1 MNKKERINLIRELE
15 SELAYG
21 RFVHTLNV
29 ASTAASLAMCYGF
42 DVDKAETAG
51 LLHDCAKC
59 MNLGKMLKI
68 CEKAGLELSEIEKGS
83 GSLLHSKAG
92 AELAQSKY
100 GVKDEDILNAIRY
113 HTTGRPG
120 MSLLEKIIFTAD
132 YIEPG
137 RDSAPNLPVVR
148 KLAFE
153 SIDDCVLQILRDTLS
168 YLGTTGAEVD
178 PMTQKTYEYYRRC
191 DEERKFY
198 EVIDISEVSVL
209 ADYFIIANGSSRP
222 QIQALSDEVSEKME
236 KAGAVLKQVEGY
248 EHAKWILLDFG
259 DVIVHI
265 FNQEDR
271 LLYDLERI
279 WRDGKQ
285 IDPDHL

>member
-1 MNKKERINLIRELE
+1 MNKKERINLIRELQT
-15 SELAYG
+15 ELAYG
-21 RFVHTLNV
+21 RFTHTLYV
-29 ASTAASLAMCYGF
+29 AGTAASIAMCYGL
-42 DVDKAETAG
+42 DTDKAETAG

-59 MNLGKMLKI
+59 MNLSKMLKI
-68 CEKAGLELSEIEKGS
+68 CDKAGVELSEYERNS

-92 AELAQSKY
+92 AVLAQTKY

-120 MSLLEKIIFTAD
+120 MSLLEKIVFVAD

-153 SIDDCVLQILRDTLS
+153 SIDDCVLQILKDTLS
-168 YLGTTGAEVD
+168 YLESTGAQVD

-198 EVIDISEVSVL
+198 E
-209 ADYFIIANGSSRP
+209 
-222 QIQALSDEVSEKME
+222 
-236 KAGAVLKQVEGY
+236 
-248 EHAKWILLDFG
+248 
-259 DVIVHI
+259 
-265 FNQEDR
+265 
-271 LLYDLERI
+271 
-279 WRDGKQ
+279 
-285 IDPDHL
+285 

>member
-29 ASTAASLAMCYGF
+29 ANTAACLAMSYGF
-42 DVDKAETAG
+42 DIDKAETAG

-92 AELAQSKY
+92 AELAQFKY
-100 GVKDEDILNAIRY
+100 GIKDEDILNAIRY

-153 SIDDCVLQILRDTLS
+153 SIDDCVLQILKDTLS
-168 YLGTTGAEVD
+168 YLDTTGAEVD

-198 EVIDISEVSVL
+198 E
-209 ADYFIIANGSSRP
+209 
-222 QIQALSDEVSEKME
+222 
-236 KAGAVLKQVEGY
+236 
-248 EHAKWILLDFG
+248 
-259 DVIVHI
+259 
-265 FNQEDR
+265 
-271 LLYDLERI
+271 
-279 WRDGKQ
+279 
-285 IDPDHL
+285 

>member
-29 ASTAASLAMCYGF
+29 ASTAASLAMCYDF

-68 CEKAGLELSEIEKGS
+68 CEKAGLELSDIEKNS

-92 AELAQSKY
+92 AELAQSRY

-132 YIEPG
+132 LTEEG
-137 RDSAPNLPVVR
+137 RDYPDVNTVR
-148 KLAFE
+148 TLADV
-153 SIDDCVLQILRDTLS
+153 SLDQAVLYILRYQLGRLLGGSWPICRDCVEAYNWFLS
-168 YLGTTGAEVD
+168 LETEKS
-178 PMTQKTYEYYRRC
+178 QKKE
-191 DEERKFY
+191 
-198 EVIDISEVSVL
+198 L
-209 ADYFIIANGSSRP
+209 
-222 QIQALSDEVSEKME
+222 IQ
-236 KAGAVLKQVEGY
+236 
-248 EHAKWILLDFG
+248 
-259 DVIVHI
+259 
-265 FNQEDR
+265 
-271 LLYDLERI
+271 
-279 WRDGKQ
+279 
-285 IDPDHL
+285 

>member
-29 ASTAASLAMCYGF
+29 ACTAANLAMCYGA
-42 DVDKAETAG
+42 DIDHADAAG

-59 MNLGKMLKI
+59 MNLGKMLKL
-68 CEKAGLELSEIEKGS
+68 CDKADLELSEFEKNS
-83 GSLLHSKAG
+83 ASLLHSKAG
-92 AELAQSKY
+92 AVLAASKY
-100 GVKDEDILNAIRY
+100 GIKDEDILNAIRY

-120 MSLLEKIIFTAD
+120 MSLLEKIIFVSD

-137 RDSAPNLPVVR
+137 RDSAPNLPLVR

-153 SIDDCVLQILRDTLS
+153 SIDDCVLQILKDTLG

-178 PMTQKTYEYYRRC
+178 PMTQKTYDYYRRC

-198 EVIDISEVSVL
+198 E
-209 ADYFIIANGSSRP
+209 
-222 QIQALSDEVSEKME
+222 
-236 KAGAVLKQVEGY
+236 
-248 EHAKWILLDFG
+248 
-259 DVIVHI
+259 
-265 FNQEDR
+265 
-271 LLYDLERI
+271 
-279 WRDGKQ
+279 
-285 IDPDHL
+285 

>member
-21 RFVHTLNV
+21 RFVHTMNV
-29 ASTAASLAMCYGF
+29 ASTAASLAMCYDF

-68 CEKAGLELSEIEKGS
+68 CEKAGLELSDIEKNS

-92 AELAQSKY
+92 AELAQFRY

-168 YLGTTGAEVD
+168 GTTGAEVD

-198 EVIDISEVSVL
+198 E
-209 ADYFIIANGSSRP
+209 
-222 QIQALSDEVSEKME
+222 
-236 KAGAVLKQVEGY
+236 
-248 EHAKWILLDFG
+248 
-259 DVIVHI
+259 
-265 FNQEDR
+265 
-271 LLYDLERI
+271 
-279 WRDGKQ
+279 
-285 IDPDHL
+285 

>member
-68 CEKAGLELSEIEKGS
+68 CEKAGLDISEIEKNS

-92 AELAQSKY
+92 AELA
-100 GVKDEDILNAIRY
+100 Y

-120 MSLLEKIIFTAD
+120 MSLLEKILFTAD

-178 PMTQKTYEYYRRC
+178 PMTQKTYEFYRRC

-198 EVIDISEVSVL
+198 E
-209 ADYFIIANGSSRP
+209 
-222 QIQALSDEVSEKME
+222 
-236 KAGAVLKQVEGY
+236 
-248 EHAKWILLDFG
+248 
-259 DVIVHI
+259 
-265 FNQEDR
+265 
-271 LLYDLERI
+271 
-279 WRDGKQ
+279 
-285 IDPDHL
+285 